1 MSWPRF
7 QLRMKQR
14 SDVELMAG
22 EFDGPEI
29 ASVAESRDFEPRGF
43 EPSQVIRIDAVIAK
57 VTGLDRVH
65 SIDGAQTGIR

>member
-1 MSWPRF
+1 
-7 QLRMKQR
+7 
-14 SDVELMAG
+14 MAG